1 MSIKEG
7 VEARI
12 MQNPGDPRPEGVAR
26 APARRVLI
34 LDLDE
39 EDALLV
45 ERVKYDDVFPLYKNG
60 HRPSREDESG
70 ELKATT
76 ISGEP
81 LDKGQTSL

>member
-1 MSIKEG
+1 MPVNERA
-7 VEARI
+7 EARG
-12 MQNPGDPRPEGVAR
+12 MQNPGDLRVPEGVVI

-34 LDLDE
+34 LGE

-45 ERVKYDDVFPLYKNG
+45 ERGKYDDVFPLYENG
-60 HRPSREDESG
+60 HRPTQEDESG

-76 ISGEP
+76 ISREP

>member
-1 MSIKEG
+1 MPTNERA
-7 VEARI
+7 EARI

-34 LDLDE
+34 LDE
-39 EDALLV
+39 KDALLV
-45 ERVKYDDVFPLYKNG
+45 EREKYDDVFPLYKKG
-60 HRPSREDESG
+60 HRPTKEDESG

-76 ISGEP
+76 ISREP